1 MSENDTTTNSATG
14 ANPALVELHS
24 TVEAL
29 HTDLATNLA
38 AAGIPASAE
47 EDSASLVA
55 KASAASNLRTP
66 AAVVSA
72 PPNFADHALAAFEHG
87 VALALAAFAR
97 LHLPAKFLPAATAA
111 IALGQDFLE
120 HQTRQTEVKDA
131 IDAATVAA
139 GAINPVA
146 GAAVAMAAPIVESIA
161 DDLLAGNEP
170 VVPEVPAAQPVASAP
185 ADAAPVES
193 VPVTP
198 VAPVATWET

>member
-1 MSENDTTTNSATG
+1 MSENSAS
-14 ANPALVELHS
+14 ANGPDPVKPQALVDLHT

-29 HTDLATNLA
+29 HADLATKLA
-38 AAGIPASAE
+38 SAGVPASAE
-47 EDSASLVA
+47 ESSDALVA
-55 KASAASNLRTP
+55 KAVEASNLRT
-66 AAVVSA
+66 AAALAST
-72 PPNFADHALAAFEHG
+72 PPNFADHALAAFENG
-87 VALALAAFAR
+87 LAAALAMFAR

-111 IALGQDFLE
+111 IALGQDFLA
-120 HQTRQTEVKDA
+120 HQSRETEVKDA

-139 GAINPVA
+139 TAINPVA

-170 VVPEVPAAQPVASAP
+170 QVPATP
-185 ADAAPVES
+185 